1 MMSADDTDLSDE
13 VCASC
18 GIAAV
23 DDVKLKMCD
32 GGCDLVKYCSDNC
45 QELHRE
51 QHQEECKK
59 RKDKIQ
65 KRIDEIPDDIQTRAA
80 ELRQT
85 FLRDEL
91 HDKQLFTQPGMSYM
105 GECPL
110 CCLSLSVDATKSII
124 MSCCCKTICKGCC
137 YANEKREVE
146 QGLKHRCAFCREP
159 KPKSREQSVKNI
171 MKRIKKNDPVAMVHM
186 GRRHY
191 CEGDYQKA
199 FKYWTEAAELGDV
212 DAHYCMGSLY
222 YKGNGVDKD
231 EKKAVYL
238 WEKAAIGGHHHARVT
253 LAAHEKIKGRF
264 DRAAKHY
271 IINANLGC
279 NESLKAIKV
288 LFVQRVVSK
297 DEYTAA
303 LRGYQ
308 AAVNE
313 TKSAE
318 REKAE
323 AAKFV

>member
-1 MMSADDTDLSDE
+1 MSAGDTEPSSVE

-18 GIAAV
+18 GIAAI
-23 DDVKLKMCD
+23 DDIRLNFCD
-32 GGCDLVKYCSDNC
+32 DGCELVKYCSDGC
-45 QELHRE
+45 QENHRE
-51 QHQEECKK
+51 KHEEECNK
-59 RKDKIQ
+59 RK
-65 KRIDEIPDDIQTRAA
+65 A
-80 ELRQT
+80 
-85 FLRDEL
+85 EL
-91 HDKQLFTQPGMSYM
+91 HDKQLFTLPGMSYM

-110 CCLSLSVDATKSII
+110 CCLPLPIDLSKSIT
-124 MSCCCKTICKGCC
+124 MSCCCKTICNGCC
-137 YANEKREVE
+137 YANEKRENE

-159 KPKSREQSVKNI
+159 KPKSGEEVDKNI
-171 MKRIKKNDPVAMVHM
+171 MERVKKNDPVATTAM
-186 GRRHY
+186 GKTHDR
-191 CEGDYQKA
+191 EGDYEKA
-199 FKYWTEAAELGDV
+199 VEYHTKAAELGHA
-212 DAHYCMGSLY
+212 DAHACLGNLY
-222 YKGNGVDKD
+222 WEGKGVENDM
-231 EKKAVYL
+231 KKAIHHL
-238 WEKAAIGGHHHARVT
+238 EQAAIGGHTYARYN
-253 LAAHEKIKGRF
+253 LADYEITHGRYE
-264 DRAAKHY
+264 RAAKHY

>member
-1 MMSADDTDLSDE
+1 MSSDDTDLSDE

-18 GIAAV
+18 GIPAV
-23 DDVKLKMCD
+23 DDVKLKDCN
-32 GGCDLVKYCSDNC
+32 GGCDLVKYCSDIC

-51 QHQEECKK
+51 QHEQECKK
-59 RKDKIQ
+59 RKDMIQ
-65 KRIDEIPDDIQTRAA
+65 KRLAEI
-80 ELRQT
+80 
-85 FLRDEL
+85 
-91 HDKQLFTQPGMSYM
+91 QLFTQPGMSYM

-110 CCLSLSVDATKSII
+110 CCLPLSVDVSKSIT
-124 MSCCCKTICKGCC
+124 MSCCCKTICNGCC
-137 YANEKREVE
+137 YANEKRENE

-159 KPKSREQSVKNI
+159 KPKSGEEVDKNI
-171 MKRIKKNDPVAMVHM
+171 MNRIKKNDPAATTAM
-186 GRRHY
+186 GKKSERD
-191 CEGDYQKA
+191 GDYGKA
-199 FKYWTEAAELGDV
+199 LEYFTKAAELDDV
-212 DAHYCMGSLY
+212 DAHACLGNLY
-222 YKGNGVDKD
+222 WEGKGVENDM
-231 EKKAVYL
+231 KKAIHHL
-238 WEKAAIGGHHHARVT
+238 EQAAIGGHTYARYN
-253 LAAHEKIKGRF
+253 LAGYEIMNARYE
-264 DRAAKHY
+264 RAAKHY

>member
-23 DDVKLKMCD
+23 DDIKLKDCN

-51 QHQEECKK
+51 QHEEECKE

-65 KRIDEIPDDIQTRAA
+65 KRLDEIPDDIQTRAA

-85 FLRDEL
+85 FSRDEL
-91 HDKQLFTQPGMSYM
+91 HDKQLFAQPGMSYM

-110 CCLSLSVDATKSII
+110 CCLPLSLHPSKSI
-124 MSCCCKTICKGCC
+124 MMGCCCKLICLGCC
-137 YANEKREVE
+137 DANQKREVE

-159 KPKSREQSVKNI
+159 KPKSGEEFEKNI
-171 MKRIKKNDPVAMVHM
+171 MERVKKNDPAAMSHM
-186 GRRHY
+186 AKKDYGK
-191 CEGDYQKA
+191 GDYGKA
-199 FKYWTEAAELGDV
+199 FLYLTNAAELGHV
-212 DAHYCMGSLY
+212 EAHFCLGDLY
-222 YKGNGVDKD
+222 RTGEGVEKD
-231 EKKAVYL
+231 EEKAVYHL
-238 WEKAAIGGHHHARVT
+238 ELAAIDGHPGARYI
-253 LAAHEKIKGRF
+253 LADYEQSKGRF
-264 DRAAKHY
+264 ERAARHF

-279 NESLKAIKV
+279 DFSLQQVKF
-288 LFVQRVVSK
+288 LFVNGVVSK
-297 DEYTAA
+297 DEYAAA

>member
-1 MMSADDTDLSDE
+1 MMSSDDTDLSDE

-51 QHQEECKK
+51 QHEQDCKK
-59 RKDKIQ
+59 RA
-65 KRIDEIPDDIQTRAA
+65 DEIRDEIQRRAA

-85 FLRDEL
+85 FLSDEL
-91 HDKQLFTQPGMSYM
+91 RDKQLFEQPDCSYL
-105 GECPL
+105 GECPI
-110 CCLSLSVDATKSII
+110 CCLPLSVDATKSI
-124 MSCCCKTICKGCC
+124 MMTCCCKTICKGCC

-171 MKRIKKNDPVAMVHM
+171 MKRIKKNDPVAMTQM
-186 GRRHY
+186 GKKFLFE
-191 CEGDYQKA
+191 EGDYGKA
-199 FKYWTEAAELGDV
+199 LEYYTKAAELGDV
-212 DAHYCMGSLY
+212 SGKFCLGALY
-222 YKGNGVDKD
+222 YNGQGVEKD
-231 EKKAVYL
+231 EKKGIRHL
-238 WEKAAIGGHHHARVT
+238 EEAAIGGHPIARHN
-253 LAAHEKIKGRF
+253 LARYEIMYARYE
-264 DRAAKHY
+264 RAAKHY

-279 NESLKAIKV
+279 NESLKCIKD
-288 LFVQRVVSK
+288 LFVQGVVSK